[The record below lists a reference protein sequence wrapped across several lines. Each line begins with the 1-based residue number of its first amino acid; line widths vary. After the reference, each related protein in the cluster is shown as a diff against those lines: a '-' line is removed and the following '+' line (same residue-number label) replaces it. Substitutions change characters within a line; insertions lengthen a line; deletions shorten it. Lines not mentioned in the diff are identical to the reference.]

1 MRVIRVLHASLLA
14 RQYQSLLH
22 KLTILRLFAKLLGF
36 VTFSSFWRLSV
47 CAVADKQSLPLFF
60 T

>member
-1 MRVIRVLHASLLA
+1 MLHASLLA

-47 CAVADKQSLPLFF
+47 CAVADTQSLPLFF

>member
-1 MRVIRVLHASLLA
+1 MIRVLHASLLA
-14 RQYQSLLH
+14 RQFQSLLH

-36 VTFSSFWRLSV
+36 ATFSSFWRLSV
-47 CAVADKQSLPLFF
+47 CSVADKQSLSLFF